1 MTVEYVELH
10 SKSFYS
16 FGQGASHLHELLT
29 LAGEHGYP
37 ALALADTNLY
47 GSLEFARLAN
57 SLGIRPI
64 TGGGFTLTDGS
75 CLPSSTRHWRA
86 TPTSPVS
93 FYHDEWVSPKKGWTP
108 RSWSL

>member
-29 LAGEHGYP
+29 LAGKHGYP
-37 ALALADTNLY
+37 ALADTNLY

-75 CLPSSTRHWRA
+75 RLALLNQTLAGYSNISRLLLP
-86 TPTSPVS
+86 
-93 FYHDEWVSPKKGWTP
+93 
-108 RSWSL
+108 